1 MAYKTK
7 PDTAGLAQLKKDLAQ
22 GKPGRLYVFHGEET
36 YLRDHYLGKLREV
49 LLSGGMGEF
58 NLHRLRPADVNPR
71 ALEEA
76 VDCLPMMA
84 ERTMVLVTDFD
95 LFKAGE
101 RDREEY
107 IRTLSQLPEYCCLVF
122 VYDLLEYKPDART
135 KLAAALKANGT
146 AVNFQRQEQ
155 GDLVDWV
162 RRRFKALGK
171 EIDPRLALE
180 LISLCGDLMT
190 TLIGEIEKVGAYARG
205 PKITRAD
212 IDAVAAPQL
221 DAVVFEMTDAIGAGS
236 FDQAASVLGELFQMQ
251 EPPQKILWSLGRQ
264 MRQIYSARLALEGG
278 KGSREVSALWGIKP
292 YPADKLMR
300 SARRFTLGWCRQ
312 AVVRCAQTDLDM
324 KSTGRDGQE
333 LLTTLLLELAALSS
347 NTGACR

>member
-264 MRQIYSARLALEGG
+264 MRQIYSARLALQQG
-278 KGSREVSALWGIKP
+278 RDANYVARLWGMR
-292 YPADKLMR
+292 YPANRLMN
-300 SARRFTLGWCRQ
+300 SARRFSLSWCRR
-312 AVVRCAQTDLDM
+312 AVIRCAQTHAAMRSD
-324 KSTGRDGQE
+324 SGQTPEE
-333 LLTTLLLELAALSS
+333 LMTTLLLELT
-347 NTGACR
+347 NTA